1 MIGGSLGLGG
11 MHYHDSSNVPTS
23 GPATGYSARLGFGL
37 APRLLLL
44 IGIEGAV
51 ADSGYTSDSQVAN
64 YVYDQTIYYVG
75 VQSFLTRQVFLR
87 GGVGI
92 GNITVKDNGDYLLFG
107 KVGLGLTAGVGV
119 ELLQG
124 YNWSLELAG
133 QLTSGFYREQE
144 RWTSGT
150 VNIGFNFF

>member
-1 MIGGSLGLGG
+1 
-11 MHYHDSSNVPTS
+11 
-23 GPATGYSARLGFGL
+23 
-37 APRLLLL
+37 L